1 MELLIELIKDYEDSI
16 INEES
21 NKIAMNKYLRVERH
35 MSKYNLDNKE
45 LLKALEEVGASSP
58 MSILNDWYEDLEY
71 RMVVK

>member
-21 NKIAMNKYLRVERH
+21 NKITMNKYLRVERY

>member
-1 MELLIELIKDYEDSI
+1 MKKLIELIKDYEDSI

-35 MSKYNLDNKE
+35 MSKYDLNNRD
-45 LLKALEEVGASSP
+45 LLKALEEVGAISP